1 MPNKAAKARKRLRA
15 KLTIE
20 NKRRKREIIKARKI
34 AQKEWGTKAN
44 RNL

>member
-1 MPNKAAKARKRLRA
+1 MPNKAAKARKRLKR
-15 KLTIE
+15 KLALE

-34 AQKEWGTKAN
+34 AQKEWGTEAN